1 VTAIDA
7 ATRKL
12 TLTLANGKRITVKCG
27 PEVANFKQIH
37 INDLVKVTVT
47 EELAIYLDKGRRM
60 GSSGNTYGALAPIG
74 AKPGGTIADTV
85 QETVRI
91 TAIDTK
97 ARRVTFLDN
106 NGISQT
112 TNVGEHIDLSKAKV
126 GDSVTISH
134 TQGIAVSVEK
144 P

>member
-1 VTAIDA
+1 
-7 ATRKL
+7 
-12 TLTLANGKRITVKCG
+12 
-27 PEVANFKQIH
+27 VANFKQIH

-60 GSSGNTYGALAPIG
+60 GSSGSSSGALAPIG
-74 AKPGGTIADTV
+74 AKPGGVMADTV

-91 TAIDTK
+91 AAINTK
-97 ARRVTFLDN
+97 ARQVTFRDKDGLLL
-106 NGISQT
+106 T
-112 TNVGEHIDLSKAKV
+112 TSVGEHIDLSKAKV